1 MSCVFVVVVC
11 FVFVI
16 RWGPEATYA
25 WAEQTHISTKDY
37 IGLLALLVG
46 ADGCCFCCCC
56 CCTALQCRICDL
68 RVFDCRALSRSH
80 QKSTGGYPYS
90 ADDELFRLQAQN
102 ENLKLCLL
110 CLVRLSFGS
119 VDVALQIVGRRV
131 VNRVNFKF
139 LLLSLHY
146 TLLILFAGQPPDEN
160 NILCD
165 SSSTPLLPHMQRAY
179 SDRARSAQLFAYPI
193 TIHFRLLFT

>member
-1 MSCVFVVVVC
+1 M
-11 FVFVI
+11 
-16 RWGPEATYA
+16 
-25 WAEQTHISTKDY
+25 
-37 IGLLALLVG
+37 
-46 ADGCCFCCCC
+46 
-56 CCTALQCRICDL
+56 
-68 RVFDCRALSRSH
+68 RS
-80 QKSTGGYPYS
+80 GGYIRVNWTDTHFNKRLYRAVGTLGGCWRMLLLLLLLLHRASVPYLWFTGFRLSSIKSQPPEVNGGLPYS

-179 SDRARSAQLFAYPI
+179 SNRARSTQLFAYPI